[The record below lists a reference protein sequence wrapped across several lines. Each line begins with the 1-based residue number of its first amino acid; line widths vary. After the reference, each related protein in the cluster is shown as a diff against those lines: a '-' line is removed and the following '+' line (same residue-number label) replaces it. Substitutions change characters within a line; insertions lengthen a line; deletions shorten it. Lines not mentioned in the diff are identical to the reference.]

1 MNNILIGIAGALI
14 IHIVDIVSLK
24 KIPMLKPLI
33 WIIGISM
40 GLYSII
46 KLCLSSG
53 KLSLPIWTTVCGWVL
68 LVVSVSIFLSALFI
82 NLPFRK
88 TYIETGVGDKL
99 IKTGLYSLA
108 RHPGAIWFIL
118 FMVSLVLVSQSK
130 LMLIAAP
137 IFMVMNTLLVI
148 IQDKVFFTKMFEGYD
163 QYQKETPMLLP
174 NRRSINAFFGSLRQ
188 AKTKSGLQGGK
199 PNDYTG

>member
-1 MNNILIGIAGALI
+1 MINIVIGIAGALI

-24 KIPMLKPLI
+24 KIPLLKPVI

-40 GLYSII
+40 GVYSIV
-46 KLCLSSG
+46 KLCISSD
-53 KLSLPIWTTVCGWVL
+53 KLSLPAWTTVCGWVL

-108 RHPGAIWFIL
+108 RHPGAMWFIL
-118 FMVSLVLVSQSK
+118 FMASLVLISQSK

-174 NRRSINAFFGSLRQ
+174 NRRSITVFFKSLRRSG
-188 AKTKSGLQGGK
+188 TKSELQGGK
-199 PNDYTG
+199 PNDYA

>member
-1 MNNILIGIAGALI
+1 MINILVGISGALI

-24 KIPMLKPLI
+24 KIPLLKPLI

-46 KLCLSSG
+46 KLCLSSD
-53 KLSLPIWTTVCGWVL
+53 KLSLPVWSTASGWVL

-108 RHPGAIWFIL
+108 RHPGAMWFIL
-118 FMVSLVLVSQSK
+118 VMASLVLISQSK

-174 NRRSINAFFGSLRQ
+174 NRRSINVFFRSLRQ
-188 AKTKSGLQGGK
+188 PKTKSGLQGGK

>member
-1 MNNILIGIAGALI
+1 MINILIGIAGALI

-24 KIPMLKPLI
+24 KIPLLKPLI

-46 KLCLSSG
+46 KLCLSSE
-53 KLSLPIWTTVCGWVL
+53 KLSLPVWSTVFGWVL

-99 IKTGLYSLA
+99 VKTGLYSLA
-108 RHPGAIWFIL
+108 RHPGAMWFIL
-118 FMVSLVLVSQSK
+118 FMASLVLISQSK
-130 LMLIAAP
+130 LMLNAAP

-163 QYQKETPMLLP
+163 QYQKETPMLVP
-174 NRRSINAFFGSLRQ
+174 NRRSINVFFKSLRQ

-199 PNDYTG
+199 PNDYAG